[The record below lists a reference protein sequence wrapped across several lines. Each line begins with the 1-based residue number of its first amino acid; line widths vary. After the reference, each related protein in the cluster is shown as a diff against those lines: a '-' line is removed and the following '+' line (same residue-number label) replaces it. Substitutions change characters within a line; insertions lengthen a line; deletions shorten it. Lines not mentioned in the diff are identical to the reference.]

1 MDPQMTLPRAILLLL
16 FLHLLPLG
24 GLSHPLG
31 GPGPASSGITE
42 LPDKVSELQAERM
55 ALEILQQGIAPTQA
69 WEAREA
75 QVTPTSIFGPEDV
88 FQALWGLPSRKTKR
102 DSGCFGR
109 RLDRISFH
117 SGLGCNG
124 DEDTPSQNTHCPNPA
139 SASEFFQVLSCM
151 KLSVGAPMAAQL
163 LRCFGKAVAS
173 RWEPLEVNQQE
184 CGSSSRGSGGLSG
197 LPKAEGL

>member
-1 MDPQMTLPRAILLLL
+1 MDPQMTPPRAILLLL

-42 LPDKVSELQAERM
+42 LPDSLQDKVPELQAERM
-55 ALEILQQGIAPTQA
+55 VLETLQQGIGPTEA

-88 FQALWGLPSRKTKR
+88 FQALWGISSRKTKR
-102 DSGCFGR
+102 ASGCFGR

-139 SASEFFQVLSCM
+139 SASEFFQL
-151 KLSVGAPMAAQL
+151 
-163 LRCFGKAVAS
+163 
-173 RWEPLEVNQQE
+173 
-184 CGSSSRGSGGLSG
+184 
-197 LPKAEGL
+197 